1 MSLKSNLKNIW
12 NFIWH
17 DDSMAS
23 WFVNIILAF
32 ILIKFVI
39 YPVLGLLLQTAF
51 PIVAVV
57 SGSMEHDVTK
67 EYSLTL
73 QGEKIQTGRYRI
85 CDKIHQESDNLNYN
99 EYWQNC
105 GDWYEKINI
114 SKDQFKD
121 FRFHNGFNTGDI
133 MILHSKKNVKVGDTI
148 VFFANRPEP
157 IIHRVVEVNEDMYR
171 TKGDHNDRADG
182 WVNDEQVIGKALFR
196 IPLLGYVKIVAN
208 EFVNIFR

>member
-1 MSLKSNLKNIW
+1 MSIKSTTKNIW

-23 WFVNIILAF
+23 WLVNIVLAF

-39 YPVLGLLLQTAF
+39 YPLLGLLLQTAF

-57 SGSMEHDVTK
+57 SGSMEHDITA
-67 EYSLTL
+67 EYALNI
-73 QGEKIQTGRYRI
+73 QGERFETGRYRI
-85 CDKIHQESDNLNYN
+85 CDKIHDDSDNLNYD

-105 GDWYEKINI
+105 GDWYENI
-114 SKDQFKD
+114 DITKEQFKE
-121 FRFHNGFNTGDI
+121 FRFSNGFNTGDI
-133 MILHSKKNVKVGDTI
+133 MILNSKKNVKVGDVI

-157 IIHRVVEVNEDMYR
+157 IIHRVVEVNESMYK
-171 TKGDHNDRADG
+171 TKGDHNSIADG

-196 IPLLGYVKIVAN
+196 VPLLGYVKIVAV
-208 EFVNIFR
+208 ELLNIFR